1 MGDFTVGSLFT
12 GYGGLDMAIGGS
24 LSWVS
29 EIDTS
34 ACAVL
39 GAHYPDVPNLGDVK
53 AIDWSTVPKVDI
65 LTGGYPCQPFSSAG
79 LRKGQND
86 ERHLW
91 PHVREAISALR
102 PRLVV
107 LENVRGHVSLGLRE
121 VLGEIAELGYGAR
134 WGVVRASDAGAPHQR
149 ARVFVVAYP
158 EGYECDER
166 LDGFGSSHG
175 GKTGVQV
182 SAGRSD
188 QFAVEWG
195 GHARAIERWE
205 TITRRPAPAPTA
217 VSNGQERLN
226 PVFAE
231 WMMGLP
237 LGWVTGRGLPAS
249 KELKLLG
256 NGVVPQQARL
266 ALSLLAA
273 GAADH
278 TLVF

>member
-1 MGDFTVGSLFT
+1 
-12 GYGGLDMAIGGS
+12 MAIGGR

-29 EIDTS
+29 EIDPS
-34 ACAVL
+34 ACTVL
-39 GAHYPDVPNLGDVK
+39 GAHYPNVPNLGDVK
-53 AIDWSTVPKVDI
+53 TIDWSAVPKVDV

-91 PHVREAISALR
+91 PYVREAISALR

-158 EGYECDER
+158 ESDASTR
-166 LDGFGSSHG
+166 WFFGHHPEDDARA
-175 GKTGVQV
+175 TRQRVQIQ
-182 SAGRSD
+182 AGRSNNVD
-188 QFAVEWG
+188 LGRFAQSVEG
-195 GHARAIERWE
+195 WE
-205 TITRRPAPAPTA
+205 KVLGRSAPLPWVDVDGRQKTN
-217 VSNGQERLN
+217 S
-226 PVFAE
+226 VFTE

-237 LGWVTGRGLPAS
+237 EGWITGHGLS
-249 KELKLLG
+249 RRQELRLCG
-256 NGVVPQQARL
+256 NGVVPQQASL
-266 ALSLLAA
+266 ALSLLGCRSDTRTSNRIEA
-273 GAADH
+273 
-278 TLVF
+278 